1 MPKSLEGVL
10 LMKAL
15 SLLITEEE
23 ARLCVFIIIRKKW
36 LRVCF
41 DKNDNT
47 EDSII
52 YYKNLLW
59 QSPWK
64 MSLVGVLSDIS
75 VLSFDSTLELHGCV
89 VQGDPNQNLLFQLA
103 LSLNVGI
110 PDPMLV
116 KPKCV

>member
-47 EDSII
+47 VDSII
-52 YYKNLLW
+52 YILQKSVVAISLENVSRQLLCTF
-59 QSPWK
+59 
-64 MSLVGVLSDIS
+64 GY
-75 VLSFDSTLELHGCV
+75 FCA
-89 VQGDPNQNLLFQLA
+89 FF
-103 LSLNVGI
+103 
-110 PDPMLV
+110 
-116 KPKCV
+116 

>member
-47 EDSII
+47 VDSII

-64 MSLVGVLSDIS
+64 MSLGSCCVLLDIS
-75 VLSFDSTLELHGCV
+75 VLSFDSTTYGAAWLR
-89 VQGDPNQNLLFQLA
+89 
-103 LSLNVGI
+103 ST
-110 PDPMLV
+110 
-116 KPKCV
+116 